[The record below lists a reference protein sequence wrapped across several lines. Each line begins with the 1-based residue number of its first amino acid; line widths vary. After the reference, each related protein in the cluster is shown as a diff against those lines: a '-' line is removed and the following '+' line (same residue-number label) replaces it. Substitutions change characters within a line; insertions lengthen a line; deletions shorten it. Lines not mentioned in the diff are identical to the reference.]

1 MKKGLRLSN
10 FNPIYRAGKAISK
23 VFDNLTGRGNIN
35 NIIINR
41 KKVPIAAYFETRTR
55 TRTRRKPGLG
65 KNPDSC
71 SDSRLRNPD

>member
-41 KKVPIAAYFETRTR
+41 NTFKHYAQYI
-55 TRTRRKPGLG
+55 
-65 KNPDSC
+65 
-71 SDSRLRNPD
+71 